1 MLKVIRKKHEIN
13 RNQIC
18 CIFYRKIADIIFV
31 CVACKKKE
39 TKRSEVNH
47 TNRS

>member
-18 CIFYRKIADIIFV
+18 CIFYRKIADIISV
-31 CVACKKKE
+31 CSELRVQQEELAKKVK
-39 TKRSEVNH
+39 
-47 TNRS
+47 